1 MWSVEIEECT
11 KWNLKGQSSP
21 ALRRAGD
28 EECGYRG
35 VQKMRSVENEECGRS
50 PHQYATEQ
58 SSVLFAYP
66 RKANYSSRNKNKITR
81 SIFFVCFQNRETMQ
95 STRKI
100 HLSPKTGL
108 GFQNLA
114 FRQKVTL
121 GPAKLRV
128 EWRKR

>member
-58 SSVLFAYP
+58 SPVLFAYP
-66 RKANYSSRNKNKITR
+66 RKANYS
-81 SIFFVCFQNRETMQ
+81 
-95 STRKI
+95 
-100 HLSPKTGL
+100 
-108 GFQNLA
+108 
-114 FRQKVTL
+114 
-121 GPAKLRV
+121 
-128 EWRKR
+128 